1 MVKVGLFTML
11 TFLAALLVFRQPQYF
26 SWSALLRGLKPQL
39 PGAGL
44 TTAVAVFGIT
54 GIGATEF
61 FMYPYWCVEKGYA
74 RFTGTVDGTPAW
86 RTRALGWVRV
96 MQVDAICSMVI
107 YTIATLAFYL
117 LGAGILNGMGLAP
130 VGNEMIKVLS
140 KMYTQTLGPGAV
152 WLFYL
157 GAVAT

>member
-54 GIGATEF
+54 GVGASEL

-74 RFTGTVDGTPAW
+74 RFTGPREDTPAW
-86 RTRALGWVRV
+86 RVRAAGWIRV
-96 MQVDAICSMVI
+96 MHVDIACSLVV
-107 YTIATLAFYL
+107 YTLATVAFYL
-117 LGAGILNGMGLAP
+117 LGAGVLHGMGVVPSARDMIP
-130 VGNEMIKVLS
+130 V
-140 KMYTQTLGPGAV
+140 
-152 WLFYL
+152 
-157 GAVAT
+157 